1 MSQSTFDDDDLFGE
15 AAAETR
21 AEVESHLEAARAE
34 LPDPDAVW
42 ETEADNVLGML
53 NGLKS
58 ALDAGDAADHLRQ
71 AKKAYVLGERADAFE
86 DADDLEAAI
95 DDVADLIAD
104 LEDAAEDVADLTGTV
119 PAIRG
124 ALQDAA
130 ADDAD
135 DADDASD
142 ADDADDAAET
152 STEADDAAEAEEAEE

>member
-15 AAAETR
+15 AAEETR
-21 AEVESHLEAARAE
+21 AEVEEHLAAARAE

-42 ETEADNVLGML
+42 ETDADNVLGAL

-58 ALDAGDAADHLRQ
+58 ALDVGDAIESVRS

-86 DADDLEAAI
+86 DADDLKAKIEELESLVNDIEEAAEE
-95 DDVADLIAD
+95 VAS
-104 LEDAAEDVADLTGTV
+104 LTGTV

-130 ADDAD
+130 A
-135 DADDASD
+135 
-142 ADDADDAAET
+142 
-152 STEADDAAEAEEAEE
+152 AEEEEEE

>member
-21 AEVESHLEAARAE
+21 AEVEEHLAAARGE

-42 ETEADNVLGML
+42 ETDADNVLGVL

-58 ALDAGDAADHLRQ
+58 ALDIGDAVDSVRS

-86 DADDLEAAI
+86 DADDLQAEIEELEELVGDIEAA
-95 DDVADLIAD
+95 
-104 LEDAAEDVADLTGTV
+104 AETVGELTGTV

-124 ALQDAA
+124 ALQDA
-130 ADDAD
+130 
-135 DADDASD
+135 
-142 ADDADDAAET
+142 T
-152 STEADDAAEAEEAEE
+152 AEEDDEESEE

>member
-21 AEVESHLEAARAE
+21 AEVEEHLATARAE

-42 ETEADNVLGML
+42 ATDADNVLGAL

-58 ALDAGDAADHLRQ
+58 ALDAADAVDSVRS

-86 DADDLEAAI
+86 DADDLQAEIEELESLVGDIESAA
-95 DDVADLIAD
+95 DEVAA
-104 LEDAAEDVADLTGTV
+104 LTGTV

-130 ADDAD
+130 
-135 DADDASD
+135 
-142 ADDADDAAET
+142 
-152 STEADDAAEAEEAEE
+152 EEGDE

>member
-21 AEVESHLEAARAE
+21 AEVEEHLAAARAE

-42 ETEADNVLGML
+42 TTDADNVLGAL

-58 ALDAGDAADHLRQ
+58 ALDAADAVDSVRS

-86 DADDLEAAI
+86 DADDLQAEIEELESLVGDIESAA
-95 DDVADLIAD
+95 DEVAA
-104 LEDAAEDVADLTGTV
+104 LTGTV

-130 ADDAD
+130 
-135 DADDASD
+135 
-142 ADDADDAAET
+142 
-152 STEADDAAEAEEAEE
+152 EEGDE

>member
-21 AEVESHLEAARAE
+21 AEVEEHLAAAREE
-34 LPDPDAVW
+34 LPAAVDVW
-42 ETEADNVLGML
+42 ETDADNVLGTL

-58 ALDAGDAADHLRQ
+58 ALDVGEAIDHVRS

-86 DADDLEAAI
+86 DAEDLKAEIEELESLVGDIEAA
-95 DDVADLIAD
+95 
-104 LEDAAEDVADLTGTV
+104 AEAVGSLTGTI

-130 ADDAD
+130 DD
-135 DADDASD
+135 
-142 ADDADDAAET
+142 E
-152 STEADDAAEAEEAEE
+152 

>member
-21 AEVESHLEAARAE
+21 AEVEEHLAAARAE

-42 ETEADNVLGML
+42 ETDADNVLGAL

-58 ALDAGDAADHLRQ
+58 ALDAGDAMDSVRS

-86 DADDLEAAI
+86 DADDLKAEI
-95 DDVADLIAD
+95 EE
-104 LEDAAEDVADLTGTV
+104 LESLVGDIESAAEAVASLTGTV

-130 ADDAD
+130 
-135 DADDASD
+135 
-142 ADDADDAAET
+142 
-152 STEADDAAEAEEAEE
+152 EEGDGGSEEDEE

>member
-21 AEVESHLEAARAE
+21 AEVEDHLAAARTE
-34 LPDPDAVW
+34 LPDPDSVW
-42 ETEADNVLGML
+42 ETDADNVLGVL

-58 ALDAGDAADHLRQ
+58 ALDVGDAVGSVRS

-86 DADDLEAAI
+86 DAADLKAEIEELEELVGDIEAAAEE
-95 DDVADLIAD
+95 VAS
-104 LEDAAEDVADLTGTV
+104 LTGTV

-130 ADDAD
+130 AERD
-135 DADDASD
+135 
-142 ADDADDAAET
+142 
-152 STEADDAAEAEEAEE
+152 EEESEE

>member
-21 AEVESHLEAARAE
+21 AEVEEHLAAARKE
-34 LPDPDAVW
+34 LPAAADVW
-42 ETEADNVLGML
+42 ETDADNVLGAL

-58 ALDAGDAADHLRQ
+58 ALDVGDAIDHVRS

-86 DADDLEAAI
+86 DAEDLKAEI
-95 DDVADLIAD
+95 DELESLVSDV
-104 LEDAAEDVADLTGTV
+104 EGAAEEVASLTGTI

-130 ADDAD
+130 DD
-135 DADDASD
+135 
-142 ADDADDAAET
+142 E
-152 STEADDAAEAEEAEE
+152 

>member
-21 AEVESHLEAARAE
+21 AAVEEHLAAAREE
-34 LPDPDAVW
+34 LPAADDVW
-42 ETEADNVLGML
+42 LTDADNVLGAL

-58 ALDAGDAADHLRQ
+58 ALDVGDAIDHVRS

-86 DADDLEAAI
+86 DADDLQAEI
-95 DDVADLIAD
+95 EELETLVADI
-104 LEDAAEDVADLTGTV
+104 ESAAEEVGSLTGTI

-130 ADDAD
+130 D
-135 DADDASD
+135 
-142 ADDADDAAET
+142 E
-152 STEADDAAEAEEAEE
+152 

>member
-21 AEVESHLEAARAE
+21 AEVEEHLAAARAE
-34 LPDPDAVW
+34 LPDPDDVW
-42 ETEADNVLGML
+42 ETDADNVLGAL

-58 ALDAGDAADHLRQ
+58 ALDVGDAIDSVRS

-86 DADDLEAAI
+86 DADDLQAEI
-95 DDVADLIAD
+95 EE
-104 LEDAAEDVADLTGTV
+104 LESLVGDIESAAEEVASLTGTV

-130 ADDAD
+130 EAGDD
-135 DADDASD
+135 
-142 ADDADDAAET
+142 E
-152 STEADDAAEAEEAEE
+152 